1 MERPSFAGIQ
11 ASYVQ
16 FEGFAEDGYCSNVID
31 ITADS
36 RIIVM

>member
-1 MERPSFAGIQ
+1 MTGYA
-11 ASYVQ
+11 Q
-16 FEGFAEDGYCSNVID
+16 FEGLAEGGYCSNVID